1 MQSEGNL
8 NQNEEQRG
16 ETENEM
22 NEEKQDT
29 NDVKTYKEEG
39 QAEGGEGG
47 SGSILG
53 SKQKI
58 IIAIVAAVV
67 VIVVVVVVL
76 VVVLKDDDN
85 ILSWEEAYKKA
96 EKALKEYT
104 LEEKT
109 KLLYDQLGM
118 TPCGGSISPNK
129 DKGFPGMCL
138 NDGPSGVRPSASTQ
152 SWQASINTAATF
164 DKDLMYDVGKAQGK
178 EFKDKGINIFLGPC
192 VNMLRHPTSG
202 RGWEAY
208 GDDPFLTSVAGVE
221 VIKGIQ
227 DAGMIACLKHFVGNE
242 IEYHR
247 NSSSS
252 NIAEEALWEI
262 YIEPF
267 YQAIEK
273 ADVATIMES
282 YNAVNYTYM
291 TMNKRLLTDIL
302 KGKLGFKGLIMS
314 DWLAIKTT
322 SEDHLNNGLDMDQ
335 PGFANW
341 SLIPSWVE
349 QGLVTEDRVHDAARR
364 VLASMYKLK
373 QIKSN
378 LKDKD
383 LYPNSVDL
391 DIDTLTDKTKKL
403 NRKAARD
410 SIVLLKNSDNILPL
424 DNNKHQTSRTIKKIA
439 VIGNNAESSL
449 DCLSDMSAGCDVGD
463 RNKYWKGVMVMGFG
477 SGATD
482 FTYLISPIE
491 AIKEKVED
499 LGWTLSTSTGLT
511 GSDPREAKEDISGL
525 SNKCSDADITL
536 LFIGAMSG
544 EEIRVVEGCEGDR
557 TNLDAWHDGSDLVNQ
572 VLTDCPNSPIILII
586 YGPATVN
593 IDSWINN
600 NQVKGILFAGYP
612 GAECGNALVDILFG
626 DYSPSGHLPFVWA
639 PMDQYLDI
647 GSGSYSDPNGLIQ
660 TKYDYNEGLYI
671 GQRYFDKNTDK
682 RYNFPFGYGLSY
694 STFSFSDLSLKMKE
708 KGLTVKFKVKNTGKY
723 KASVVA
729 MVYLGFPLDNYPTK
743 VLKGFDK
750 KEIKSNKS
758 KKFEIL
764 IEPHDLSYYD
774 TTKEDFVRPSSGK
787 FKVYV
792 GQNAR
797 DAELNGEVDASY

>member
-109 KLLYDQLGM
+109 KLLYNQLGM

-403 NRKAARD
+403 NRQAARD

-449 DCLSDMSAGCDVGD
+449 DCLSDMSAGCDVGN

-557 TNLDAWHDGSDLVNQ
+557 TNLDASHDGSDLVNQ

-586 YGPATVN
+586 YGPATIN

-647 GSGSYSDPNGLIQ
+647 GSDSYSDPNGLIQ